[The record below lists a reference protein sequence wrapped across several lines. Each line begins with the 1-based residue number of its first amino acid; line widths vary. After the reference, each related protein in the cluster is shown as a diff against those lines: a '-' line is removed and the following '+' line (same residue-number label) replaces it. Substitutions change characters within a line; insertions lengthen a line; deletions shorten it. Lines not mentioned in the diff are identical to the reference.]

1 MIGAAFCGRKDLAMR
16 KQRRFP
22 AELKRQVVEELL
34 SRITSPAQL
43 CRRHNISSGL
53 LYYWK
58 KQYSRGKFG
67 NEATQEE
74 ALKDRVAKLEQM
86 VGRLTMENEFL
97 KKALENTL
105 EKAEQKESSLP
116 ITDPLCRQSEGGANS

>member
-1 MIGAAFCGRKDLAMR
+1 MIGTAFCGRKDLAMR

-22 AELKRQVVEELL
+22 VEFKRQVVEELL
-34 SRITSPAQL
+34 SGMTGPAQL

-53 LYYWK
+53 LHHWK
-58 KQYSRGKFG
+58 KQYSRGRFG
-67 NEATQEE
+67 NEPTQEA
-74 ALKDRVAKLEQM
+74 ALKDRIAKLEQM
-86 VGRLTMENEFL
+86 VGHLTMENEFL

-116 ITDPLCRQSEGGANS
+116 TTEPLCERSKGGASS